1 MENIFKGQN
10 VLVTGA
16 TGMIGRSLTK
26 LLLEKGAIVTSASL
40 DTNSIPNVYCHNIDL
55 TVLKNCLHV
64 CTGQDYVFHLAGIK
78 GSPKMAAEKPASFA
92 FPMILFNTNMLEA
105 ARQCN
110 VKWYLYTSSV
120 GVYNPVEVLKEED
133 VWLSFPSPFDKFAG
147 WSKRMGELQ
156 VEAYNIQYNM
166 NNISIVRPANVYGI
180 NDTFNEHTSMVVSAL
195 IKRVITNKEKPLKVW
210 GDGSAIRDFIYTD
223 DVAQNMIKCVENGV
237 TEPVNL
243 GSGEERTIKDVAELV
258 VKYSGLD
265 VKIEWD
271 TTKLTGDAKRVMDIT
286 RMQKY
291 GLSAPTS
298 LEEGIRKTIEWY
310 KGTEHNLSE
319 RYDPFE

>member
-1 MENIFKGQN
+1 MFEDKR

-26 LLLEKGAIVTSASL
+26 LLLDRGAIVTSASL
-40 DTNSIPNVYCHNIDL
+40 DTNDIPGVHCHHMDL
-55 TVLKNCLHV
+55 TVLENCLYV
-64 CTGQDYVFHLAGIK
+64 CEYQDYVFHLAGIK
-78 GSPKMAAEKPASFA
+78 GSPKMAAEKPASFSV
-92 FPMILFNTNMLEA
+92 PMLLFNTNMLEA
-105 ARQCN
+105 ARLCN
-110 VKWYLYTSSV
+110 VRWYLYTSSV

-133 VWLSFPSPFDKFAG
+133 VWNSFPSPFDRHAG
-147 WSKRMGELQ
+147 NAKRTGELQ
-156 VEAYNIQYNM
+156 VEAYNIEYGM
-166 NNISIVRPANVYGI
+166 NNISIVRPANVFGPH
-180 NDTFNEHTSMVVSAL
+180 DSFNEHTSMVVSAL
-195 IKRVITNKEKPLKVW
+195 IKRVINNKENPLKVW

-271 TTKLTGDAKRVMDIT
+271 TTKLTGDAKRVMDTT
-286 RMQKY
+286 RMNKY

-310 KGTEHNLSE
+310 KGTEHNLGE
-319 RYDPFE
+319 RYDPFK